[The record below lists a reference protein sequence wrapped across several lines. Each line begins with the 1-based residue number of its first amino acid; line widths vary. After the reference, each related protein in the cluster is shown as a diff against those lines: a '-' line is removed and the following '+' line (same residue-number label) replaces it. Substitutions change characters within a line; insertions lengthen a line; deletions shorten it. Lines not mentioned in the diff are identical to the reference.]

1 MEEAEL
7 ILLVADGGAE
17 WTREDEDLARAVA
30 DTGKPWIF
38 VRSKADLDQWAV
50 SVGLIG
56 ADVPPVVE
64 VSAKTGQGLEEL
76 AAAVEGLFP
85 RGQEDYGQVIANAR
99 QAEAVRRA
107 LEGVE
112 RAGDALNMGVTPDA
126 LLTDVEQAL
135 SALGELTGQ
144 SVREDITD
152 RIFERFC
159 VGK

>member
-1 MEEAEL
+1 MRFHKKAGTVLYVGVEE
-7 ILLVADGGAE
+7 I
-17 WTREDEDLARAVA
+17 RPNPRQ
-30 DTGKPWIF
+30 PR
-38 VRSKADLDQWAV
+38 RSFDQ
-50 SVGLIG
+50 
-56 ADVPPVVE
+56 
-64 VSAKTGQGLEEL
+64 KGLEEL

-85 RGQEDYGQVIANAR
+85 RGQEDYGRVIANAR

-112 RAGDALNMGVTPDA
+112 RAGDALAMGVTPDA

>member
-1 MEEAEL
+1 M
-7 ILLVADGGAE
+7 
-17 WTREDEDLARAVA
+17 
-30 DTGKPWIF
+30 
-38 VRSKADLDQWAV
+38 
-50 SVGLIG
+50 
-56 ADVPPVVE
+56 
-64 VSAKTGQGLEEL
+64 
-76 AAAVEGLFP
+76 
-85 RGQEDYGQVIANAR
+85 IANAR